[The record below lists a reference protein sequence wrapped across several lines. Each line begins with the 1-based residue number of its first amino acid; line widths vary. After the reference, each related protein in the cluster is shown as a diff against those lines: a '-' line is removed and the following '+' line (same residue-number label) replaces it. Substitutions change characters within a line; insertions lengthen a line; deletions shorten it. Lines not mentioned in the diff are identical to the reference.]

1 MKVEVKPIP
10 EIKWHGKKGAESFTQ
25 PKTIEVLYDPETGKY
40 ATGLTKE
47 QAEKYGIALGGVSL
61 SDTFIYE
68 QPHPFYSTKA
78 AFIKL
83 ENVTMTF
90 NTERAMDFVKVA
102 AMKASKKVANNM
114 KEFNEGL
121 WPEASHVI
129 YDESEEVDA
138 KATKIQQR
146 KAADRIADKMN
157 EDQRISTIQI
167 IRGKSYRGKS
177 PNFITVEIEDIIET
191 QLSEFMRIADMGPD
205 RVYILGCIKEAIHR
219 GILNKEGGSV
229 FYMGEMIGI
238 DESGAVDFFLD
249 SVNQKMKLSIFDR
262 LTTTKAQV

>member
-47 QAEKYGIALGGVSL
+47 QALKYGELLGGISL
-61 SDTFIYE
+61 NDTFVYE

-90 NTERAMDFVKVA
+90 NSERSMDFVKIA

-114 KEFNEGL
+114 KEFNEGK

-129 YDESEEVDA
+129 FDESEEVDA
-138 KATKIQQR
+138 KASKLARR
-146 KAADRIADKMN
+146 KSCDRIADKMN
-157 EDQRISTIQI
+157 ADQKISMIQVV
-167 IRGKSYRGKS
+167 RGKSYRGKS
-177 PNFITVEIEDIIET
+177 DNFINVEIDDIIEN
-191 QLSEFMRIADMGPD
+191 QMSDFERFAEMGPD
-205 RVYILGCIKEAIHR
+205 RLYIMGCIKEAIHR

-229 FYMGEMIGI
+229 FYMGDMIGI
-238 DESGAVDFFLD
+238 DETGAVDYFLD
-249 SVNQKMKLSIFDR
+249 NTNQKMKLSIFDR
-262 LTTTKAQV
+262 LVAAKV